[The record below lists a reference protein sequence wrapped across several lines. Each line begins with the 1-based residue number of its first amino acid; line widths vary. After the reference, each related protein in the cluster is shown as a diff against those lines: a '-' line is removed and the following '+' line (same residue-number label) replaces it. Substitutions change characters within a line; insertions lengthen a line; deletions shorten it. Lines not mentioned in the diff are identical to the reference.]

1 MPKIAVHP
9 SLILWLSV
17 LYYVSGAVVL
27 PFLAAAALHELGHA
41 LALYA
46 LNKPPRSLRLSFAG
60 AVMEAPHLS
69 YREELL
75 AAAAGPGI
83 SLLLCLLAP
92 LWPALG
98 LYSLCLGLFN
108 LLPLLGLD
116 GGRMLR
122 CGLLLHLPEQTANRI
137 CRIAAVGTGAVL
149 LLVAVWLWQIAGW
162 GLWPVVL
169 ASCLLGK
176 ALLTK
181 SL

>member
-1 MPKIAVHP
+1 MPKCSVHP

-17 LYYVSGAVVL
+17 LYYLSGAVVV
-27 PFLAAAALHELGHA
+27 PFLAAAALHELGHT

-46 LNKPPRSLRLSFAG
+46 LDKPPQALRLSFAG
-60 AVMEAPHLS
+60 AVMETPPLG

-75 AAAAGPGI
+75 AAAAGPGM
-83 SLLLCLLAP
+83 SLPLGLLTP

-98 LYSLCLGLFN
+98 LYSLGLGLFN
-108 LLPLLGLD
+108 LLPLFGLD

-122 CGLLLHLPEQTANRI
+122 CGLLMHLPERIAGRI
-137 CRIAAVGTGAVL
+137 CRWAAVGTGLIL
-149 LLVAVWLWQIAGW
+149 LLGAHWLQRTGW

-169 ASCLLGK
+169 AAFLLGK

-181 SL
+181 PL